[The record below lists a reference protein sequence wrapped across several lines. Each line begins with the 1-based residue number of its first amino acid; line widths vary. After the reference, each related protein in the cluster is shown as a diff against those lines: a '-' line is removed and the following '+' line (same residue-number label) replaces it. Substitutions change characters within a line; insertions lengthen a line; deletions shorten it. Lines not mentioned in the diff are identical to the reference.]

1 MITKRAVLGLAAI
14 GSLGAGLALAQA
26 CSHPI
31 SSSPPRDA
39 GPRTD
44 SAAVHEA
51 SADTPVR
58 HAGDDGGRG
67 RDAVADGAVLAA
79 ARAAI
84 KHVIV
89 ITQENRSFDHYFGTF
104 PGAEGIPMDGGIPA
118 ACLSYGDGGSP
129 FDAGCERPYHTP
141 LDRNAGGPH
150 SAAAF
155 ATSYAGGAMNGF
167 LATAMAWA
175 LSHCIIV
182 NNHPVVCPL
191 LGQVDVMGYHTA
203 GEIPNYWAYAR
214 AFALQD
220 HMFEAAESY
229 SLPAHLYI
237 VSAWSAT
244 CTPPDNPTACV
255 SDLVNPGNGSP
266 PGASANGFIAPFPEY
281 AWTDVTHLLHEHG
294 VSWRYFVAEGSAPDC
309 EDGEMTCDPK
319 AQSYLTPSFLNVLP
333 WFDDVR
339 ADDEV
344 SSIEDTTEFFEE
356 LRRGE
361 LATVNWLVPTDE
373 RSEHPPSLVSRGQ
386 AYVTEVINA
395 VMQSPYWS
403 STVIFLT
410 WDDWGGFY
418 DHVKPPAIDGNGY
431 GFRVPGLTI
440 SPWVR
445 PGQIDKQVLS
455 HDAYLRFI
463 EDVFLDG
470 ARLDPAHDGRPDD
483 RPTVREDVHEL
494 GDLLLEFDFTQK
506 PNPPLVL
513 SPCPSGVDTVY
524 SDAGPCVP

>member
-1 MITKRAVLGLAAI
+1 M
-14 GSLGAGLALAQA
+14 
-26 CSHPI
+26 
-31 SSSPPRDA
+31 
-39 GPRTD
+39 
-44 SAAVHEA
+44 
-51 SADTPVR
+51 
-58 HAGDDGGRG
+58 
-67 RDAVADGAVLAA
+67 
-79 ARAAI
+79 
-84 KHVIV
+84 
-89 ITQENRSFDHYFGTF
+89 
-104 PGAEGIPMDGGIPA
+104 
-118 ACLSYGDGGSP
+118 
-129 FDAGCERPYHTP
+129 
-141 LDRNAGGPH
+141 
-150 SAAAF
+150 
-155 ATSYAGGAMNGF
+155 
-167 LATAMAWA
+167 
-175 LSHCIIV
+175 
-182 NNHPVVCPL
+182 
-191 LGQVDVMGYHTA
+191 
-203 GEIPNYWAYAR
+203 
-214 AFALQD
+214 
-220 HMFEAAESY
+220 
-229 SLPAHLYI
+229 
-237 VSAWSAT
+237 
-244 CTPPDNPTACV
+244 
-255 SDLVNPGNGSP
+255 
-266 PGASANGFIAPFPEY
+266 
-281 AWTDVTHLLHEHG
+281 
-294 VSWRYFVAEGSAPDC
+294 
-309 EDGEMTCDPK
+309 
-319 AQSYLTPSFLNVLP
+319 LP